1 VKHFAPLLFC
11 IATAVHATNF
21 SGTAAMNGS
30 GLSTVQ
36 TAGITGTDMA
46 VFFFVAPNT
55 PGQTYLISVTAA
67 PKTPTIQ
74 RSAFVSDGTYDI
86 AYANGYSPQFLL
98 QVGDKAGQLQPGGVY
113 ELWIDNIDSTYN
125 FSCHAALCDLSLLI
139 ESVQAPTAIK
149 LPRLKGH

>member
-1 VKHFAPLLFC
+1 MKHFASLLFC

-21 SGTAAMNGS
+21 AGNAAMNSS

-46 VFFFVAPNT
+46 VFYFVAPDT

-74 RSAFVSDGTYDI
+74 RSAFISDGTYDI
-86 AYANGYSPQFLL
+86 ASANGYSPQFLL
-98 QVGDKAGQLQPGGVY
+98 EVGGKAGQLQPGGVY

-125 FSCHAALCDLSLLI
+125 FSCHAALCDLSVLI
-139 ESVQAPTAIK
+139 EMAPAPARIK
-149 LPRLKGH
+149 LPASKGR